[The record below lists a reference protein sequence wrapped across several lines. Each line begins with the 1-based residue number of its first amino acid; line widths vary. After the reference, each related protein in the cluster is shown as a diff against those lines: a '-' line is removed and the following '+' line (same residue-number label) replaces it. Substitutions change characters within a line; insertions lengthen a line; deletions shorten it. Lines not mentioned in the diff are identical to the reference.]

1 MIKIAKG
8 NILEA
13 TEDIIAHQTN
23 CMGVM
28 GGGLAKQI
36 RDKYPNVYKE
46 YKSFCNKAQ
55 LLFGNVQLITCSDG
69 KTIANLFGQYGY
81 GNDKQYTDY
90 KALEE
95 SLENMLFLIRPFKKS
110 IALPYKLGCGL
121 AGGDWNIVYKIIEK
135 VFEDYDVTIYNF
147 E

>member
-1 MIKIAKG
+1 M
-8 NILEA
+8 
-13 TEDIIAHQTN
+13 
-23 CMGVM
+23 
-28 GGGLAKQI
+28 
-36 RDKYPNVYKE
+36 
-46 YKSFCNKAQ
+46 
-55 LLFGNVQLITCSDG
+55 
-69 KTIANLFGQYGY
+69 FGQYGY